1 MELKTTL
8 IIAAVV
14 GAIAYSVG
22 RWAMP
27 PKIETKIEV
36 VEKEVIKR
44 DVQIVERE
52 VKQPDGTTIIDRTTV
67 DRSTKLTDKESTKET
82 IVTNLPKWHVSAGVI
97 ASLDSL
103 KTPSYIITVEK
114 NLFAT
119 ISVGLT
125 ATTDKQVGVVLGYSF

>member
-8 IIAAVV
+8 IITAVV
-14 GAIAYSVG
+14 GIIAYSVG
-22 RWAMP
+22 RWAVP

-119 ISVGLT
+119 VSVGLT

>member
-14 GAIAYSVG
+14 GAVAYSVG

>member
-8 IIAAVV
+8 IITAVV

>member
-8 IIAAVV
+8 IITAVV
-14 GAIAYSVG
+14 GIIAYSVG
-22 RWAMP
+22 RWAVP

-52 VKQPDGTTIIDRTTV
+52 VKRPDGTTIVDRTTV
-67 DRSTKLTDKESTKET
+67 DRSTKLTDKESSKET

-103 KTPSYIITVEK
+103 KTPSYIVTVEK

-119 ISVGLT
+119 VSVGLT